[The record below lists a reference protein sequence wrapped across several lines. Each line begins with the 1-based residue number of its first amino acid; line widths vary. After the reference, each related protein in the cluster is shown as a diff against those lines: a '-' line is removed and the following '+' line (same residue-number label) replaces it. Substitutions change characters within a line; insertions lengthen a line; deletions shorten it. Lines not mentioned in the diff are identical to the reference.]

1 MDTNDPPCA
10 VAVRR
15 AADVT
20 AVPMDDNRPPNSYD
34 AALEVL
40 NGRP

>member
-1 MDTNDPPCA
+1 

-15 AADVT
+15 GADVT
-20 AVPMDDNRPPNSYD
+20 AVPMDDNRPPNSYG

-40 NGRP
+40 KGGP